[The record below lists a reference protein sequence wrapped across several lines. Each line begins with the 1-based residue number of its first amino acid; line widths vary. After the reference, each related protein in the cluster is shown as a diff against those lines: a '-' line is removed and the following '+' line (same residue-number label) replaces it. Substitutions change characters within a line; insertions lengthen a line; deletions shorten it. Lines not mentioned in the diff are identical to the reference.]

1 MTARALLWLL
11 LAASVSAETSEES
24 SSWPAAAGRRAA
36 RALRLAAERARRLSE
51 AAGFPHHLQ
60 QEPPEDVEEPPR
72 RLQQEPLEYVEE
84 PPRHSAL
91 SSFFHRVPQPV
102 LQWPQSYNQLATEE
116 CSVFEPGSD
125 SPDSV
130 WTGEDAPAGP
140 YKDVMLG
147 CRSSEDARGGEY
159 LNMRPD
165 NRSTEWIGAVTC
177 KEDTPEDCKRKVAAW
192 WKAYQDGG
200 VACEPNEGTKP
211 EDSLFYAARDLAT
224 SEACKVAGA
233 APVSDAVVGAENAG
247 GGISIT
253 LIIVIAIAFVGIA
266 GGIFAFMNKK
276 DSQSGHEAEEEEE
289 WEEEEWE
296 EEG

>member
-11 LAASVSAETSEES
+11 MAASVSAESSDES

-36 RALRLAAERARRLSE
+36 RALRLAAERTRRLGE
-51 AAGFPHHLQ
+51 EAGFPHQLQ
-60 QEPPEDVEEPPR
+60 QEPPEDMEEPPR
-72 RLQQEPLEYVEE
+72 R
-84 PPRHSAL
+84 SAL
-91 SSFFHRVPQPV
+91 SSFFHRVARPV
-102 LQWPQSYNQLATEE
+102 LQWPQSYDQLAEE
-116 CSVFEPGSD
+116 GCGVFEPDGD

-140 YKDVMLG
+140 YKEVMLG
-147 CRSSEDARGGEY
+147 CRSSDDVRGGEY

-177 KEDTPEDCKRKVAAW
+177 KEETPVDCKKKVQAW

-200 VACEPNEGTKP
+200 PACEPNNDVKP

-224 SEACKVAGA
+224 SEACSVPGA
-233 APVSDAVVGAENAG
+233 VPVSDAVVGAEPAG
-247 GGISIT
+247 GGMSIT
-253 LIIVIAIAFVGIA
+253 LILVIAIAFVGIA

-276 DSQSGHEAEEEEE
+276 GSSSGHEEAEEEEWEEEEEE
-289 WEEEEWE
+289 WEEE
-296 EEG
+296 G